1 MPLLSVKVSDATYYN
16 LHYPSNTKK
25 LLRKLT
31 VTDRGRS
38 NNRYFTVTYSKCFD
52 LFGVCCKVT
61 MPIHDIIDLKD
72 QIKKLKEERQI
83 NNQERDNL
91 IIEINKYENKYNLMK
106 QELNTISHT
115 NDLRLNAIDYV
126 DIDDKSVSKRN
137 NDNDSG
143 NNNEY
148 NSSTL
153 KSFRILSDK
162 LDMKI
167 LNEEMRNVLPALEK
181 EVLLWESKASGA

>member
-1 MPLLSVKVSDATYYN
+1 
-16 LHYPSNTKK
+16 
-25 LLRKLT
+25 
-31 VTDRGRS
+31 
-38 NNRYFTVTYSKCFD
+38 
-52 LFGVCCKVT
+52 

-83 NNQERDNL
+83 ISQERDNL
-91 IIEINKYENKYNLMK
+91 LSEINKYENKYNLMK
-106 QELNTISHT
+106 QELNTISHM
-115 NDLRLNAIDYV
+115 NDLRLNAIDDV
-126 DIDDKSVSKRN
+126 AIDDKSVSKRN

-143 NNNEY
+143 NSNEY

-167 LNEEMRNVLPALEK
+167 LNEEMRNILPALEK

>member
-1 MPLLSVKVSDATYYN
+1 
-16 LHYPSNTKK
+16 
-25 LLRKLT
+25 
-31 VTDRGRS
+31 
-38 NNRYFTVTYSKCFD
+38 
-52 LFGVCCKVT
+52 

-106 QELNTISHT
+106 QELNTITHM
-115 NDLRLNAIDYV
+115 NDLRLNAID
-126 DIDDKSVSKRN
+126 DDNDDKSVINRN
-137 NDNDSG
+137 NDNGNG

-181 EVLLWESKASGA
+181 EVLLWESKASGI

>member
-1 MPLLSVKVSDATYYN
+1 
-16 LHYPSNTKK
+16 
-25 LLRKLT
+25 
-31 VTDRGRS
+31 
-38 NNRYFTVTYSKCFD
+38 
-52 LFGVCCKVT
+52 
-61 MPIHDIIDLKD
+61 MPIYDIIDLKD
-72 QIKKLKEERQI
+72 QIKKLKEERLI

-106 QELNTISHT
+106 QELNTITHM
-115 NDLRLNAIDYV
+115 NDLRLNAID
-126 DIDDKSVSKRN
+126 DNDTDDKSVSNRN
-137 NDNDSG
+137 NDNGSG

-181 EVLLWESKASGA
+181 EVLLWESKSSGM

>member
-1 MPLLSVKVSDATYYN
+1 
-16 LHYPSNTKK
+16 
-25 LLRKLT
+25 
-31 VTDRGRS
+31 
-38 NNRYFTVTYSKCFD
+38 
-52 LFGVCCKVT
+52 

-72 QIKKLKEERQI
+72 KIKKLKEERQI

-106 QELNTISHT
+106 QELNTISHM
-115 NDLRLNAIDYV
+115 NDLRLNAIDDV
-126 DIDDKSVSKRN
+126 DIDDKSVSKRS

-143 NNNEY
+143 NNEY

-167 LNEEMRNVLPALEK
+167 LNEEMRIVLPALEK

>member
-1 MPLLSVKVSDATYYN
+1 MRY
-16 LHYPSNTKK
+16 
-25 LLRKLT
+25 
-31 VTDRGRS
+31 TDI
-38 NNRYFTVTYSKCFD
+38 KAD
-52 LFGVCCKVT
+52 
-61 MPIHDIIDLKD
+61 
-72 QIKKLKEERQI
+72 IKKLKEERQI

>member
-1 MPLLSVKVSDATYYN
+1 
-16 LHYPSNTKK
+16 
-25 LLRKLT
+25 
-31 VTDRGRS
+31 
-38 NNRYFTVTYSKCFD
+38 
-52 LFGVCCKVT
+52 

-106 QELNTISHT
+106 QELNTITHM
-115 NDLRLNAIDYV
+115 NDLRLNAID
-126 DIDDKSVSKRN
+126 DDNDDESVINRN
-137 NDNDSG
+137 NDNGNG

-181 EVLLWESKASGA
+181 EVLLWESKASGI

>member
-1 MPLLSVKVSDATYYN
+1 
-16 LHYPSNTKK
+16 
-25 LLRKLT
+25 
-31 VTDRGRS
+31 
-38 NNRYFTVTYSKCFD
+38 
-52 LFGVCCKVT
+52 

>member
-1 MPLLSVKVSDATYYN
+1 
-16 LHYPSNTKK
+16 
-25 LLRKLT
+25 
-31 VTDRGRS
+31 
-38 NNRYFTVTYSKCFD
+38 
-52 LFGVCCKVT
+52 

-83 NNQERDNL
+83 ISQERDNL
-91 IIEINKYENKYNLMK
+91 LSEINKYENKYNLMK
-106 QELNTISHT
+106 QELNTISHM
-115 NDLRLNAIDYV
+115 NDLRLNA
-126 DIDDKSVSKRN
+126 IDDKSVSKRN

-143 NNNEY
+143 NSNEY

-167 LNEEMRNVLPALEK
+167 LNEEMRNILPALEK
-181 EVLLWESKASGA
+181 EVLLWESKASGAQSFHFNLPCLSASLSSSI